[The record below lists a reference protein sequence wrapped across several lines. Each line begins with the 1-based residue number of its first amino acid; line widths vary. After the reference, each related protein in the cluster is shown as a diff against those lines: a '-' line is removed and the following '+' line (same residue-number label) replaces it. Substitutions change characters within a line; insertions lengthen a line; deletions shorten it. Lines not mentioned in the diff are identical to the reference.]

1 MKKLVLS
8 FLIGLIFLT
17 FSSTSSTY
25 AEQKSPLGLWNLVMK
40 LDYINFTEDS
50 DNGIYAGIE
59 GFYEILPNLYLGAE
73 VGYADSISE
82 DDIFI
87 PIELNFKYALKI
99 KPDLVLDIGAGG
111 SYNYADDEDRGS
123 DWVFGIQFFGDL
135 HYMINNFF
143 IGINVKYQVTEHFE
157 SSSYDFN
164 NLRLGGQ
171 FGILF

>member
-1 MKKLVLS
+1 MKKLILF
-8 FLIGLIFLT
+8 FLIGLVIL
-17 FSSTSSTY
+17 TSSSVY
-25 AEQKSPLGLWNLVMK
+25 AEQKSPLGLGNLAVK

-59 GFYEILPNLYLGAE
+59 GFTKILPNLYLGAE
-73 VGYADSISE
+73 IGYADSVSE

-111 SYNYADDEDRGS
+111 SYNYADDEHRGS
-123 DWVFGIQFFGDL
+123 DWVLGIQFFGDL
-135 HYMINNFF
+135 QYIIQNRFF
-143 IGINVKYQVTEHFE
+143 MGINIKYQVTEHFE

-171 FGILF
+171 FGIMF